1 LRRLQKGGKLDLPMT
16 FILRHLDMLFFLA
29 VCAVVPVMAF
39 STWIR
44 HLRAKKKPRRWV
56 RWLWTSLLGLEMGCL
71 VYAHCFEPYWLEVTT
86 HRVGMEGL
94 GGDLRIVHLSD
105 LHLDEDT
112 ESWAEA
118 VLEAV
123 SGVQPD
129 LILLTGDYVNHKAD
143 VGKLKVFLQRLL
155 DIAGEGRVFAVT
167 GNFEAYTGISSA
179 ITDAGVPLLDGVVV
193 THTRRTAALQIAG
206 IGFHDLRI
214 SEELLREVA
223 AQLDPSVPSVLLHHT
238 PDLAESEGV
247 RSFDLVLCGHTHGGQ
262 VRLPLYGALITL
274 SRFGKKYEMG
284 LYELASETHMYV
296 NRGVGTEPVPG
307 VRLRFL
313 CRPEVAVFELDGGGA
328 EGNR

>member
-1 LRRLQKGGKLDLPMT
+1 
-16 FILRHLDMLFFLA
+16 
-29 VCAVVPVMAF
+29 
-39 STWIR
+39 
-44 HLRAKKKPRRWV
+44 
-56 RWLWTSLLGLEMGCL
+56 
-71 VYAHCFEPYWLEVTT
+71 
-86 HRVGMEGL
+86 
-94 GGDLRIVHLSD
+94 
-105 LHLDEDT
+105 
-112 ESWAEA
+112 
-118 VLEAV
+118 
-123 SGVQPD
+123 
-129 LILLTGDYVNHKAD
+129 
-143 VGKLKVFLQRLL
+143 
-155 DIAGEGRVFAVT
+155 
-167 GNFEAYTGISSA
+167 
-179 ITDAGVPLLDGVVV
+179 
-193 THTRRTAALQIAG
+193 LQIAG